1 LAKNQK
7 ILEMTT
13 KKTKIFFRENYR
25 KSWGYIKES
34 RNFIYVTLIIFL
46 LFALIGAF
54 IPAPELLEKKI
65 LEFIEELL
73 RITEGMSQGEL
84 ISFIFLNNLQS
95 SFFGMIFGIALGIF
109 SLMTSIMN
117 GYLLGFVSS
126 RVVYEEGILV
136 LWRLLP
142 HGIFELPAL
151 LLSTG
156 LGLKL
161 GLPFIYRYFKYY
173 WKRKNALA
181 LLIGIFFLLPS
192 IILTLILNKNLR
204 KYQLKDFLFKFNNS
218 LRVFLFVIIPFL
230 LIAAIIEG
238 SLISFFK

>member
-1 LAKNQK
+1 VAR
-7 ILEMTT
+7 
-13 KKTKIFFRENYR
+13 KKTKIFFTENYR
-25 KSWGYIKES
+25 KSWEYIKES
-34 RNFIYVTLIIFL
+34 KNFIYITLIIFL
-46 LFALIGAF
+46 LFAFIGAF
-54 IPAPELLEKKI
+54 VPVPELLAEQI

-73 RITEGMSQGEL
+73 RKTAGMSQGEL

-109 SLMTSIMN
+109 SVITSILN

-126 RVVYEEGILV
+126 RAVYEEGIFI

-161 GLPFIYRYFKYY
+161 GFPFIYKYFKYY
-173 WKRKNALA
+173 WKRKNIFA
-181 LLIGIFFLLPS
+181 LLTGIFFLLPA

-204 KYQLKDFLFKFNNS
+204 KYQFKDFLFKVNNS
-218 LRVFLFVIIPFL
+218 IRVFLFVIFPFL

-238 SLISFFK
+238 GLIFFLK

>member
-1 LAKNQK
+1 
-7 ILEMTT
+7 MTR
-13 KKTKIFFRENYR
+13 KKTKNFFTENYR
-25 KSWGYIKES
+25 KSWEYIKES
-34 RNFIYVTLIIFL
+34 RKFIYAVLIIFL
-46 LFALIGAF
+46 LFIFIGAF
-54 IPAPELLEKKI
+54 IPAPELLEQKI
-65 LEFIEELL
+65 LEYIQELL
-73 RITEGMSQGEL
+73 KMTEGMSGEKL

-109 SLMTSIMN
+109 SIITSVLN

-126 RVVYEEGILV
+126 IVAYEEGILI

-151 LLSTG
+151 FLSTG

-173 WKRKNALA
+173 WKRKNILA
-181 LLIGIFFLLPS
+181 LLMGILFLPFS
-192 IILTLILNKNLR
+192 IILTLISNKNLR
-204 KYQLKDFLFKFNNS
+204 KYQLKDFPFRFNNS
-218 LRVFLFVIIPFL
+218 LRVFLFIVFPLL

-238 SLISFFK
+238 ILISFF

>member
-1 LAKNQK
+1 VAR
-7 ILEMTT
+7 
-13 KKTKIFFRENYR
+13 KKTKNFFTENYR
-25 KSWGYIKES
+25 KSWEYIKES
-34 RNFIYVTLIIFL
+34 KNFIYITLIIFL
-46 LFALIGAF
+46 LFAFIGAF
-54 IPAPELLEKKI
+54 VPVPELLAEQI

-73 RITEGMSQGEL
+73 RKTAGMSQGEL

-109 SLMTSIMN
+109 SVITSILN

-126 RVVYEEGILV
+126 RAVYEEGIFI

-161 GLPFIYRYFKYY
+161 GFPFIYKYFKYY
-173 WKRKNALA
+173 WKRKNIFA
-181 LLIGIFFLLPS
+181 LLTGIFFLLPA

-204 KYQLKDFLFKFNNS
+204 KYQFKDFLFKVNNS
-218 LRVFLFVIIPFL
+218 IRVFLFVIFPFL

-238 SLISFFK
+238 SLIFFLK

>member
-1 LAKNQK
+1 MAK
-7 ILEMTT
+7 
-13 KKTKIFFRENYR
+13 KKTKNFFTENYR
-25 KSWGYIKES
+25 KSWEYIKES
-34 RNFIYVTLIIFL
+34 RNFIYITLIIFF
-46 LFALIGAF
+46 LFAFIGAF
-54 IPAPELLEKKI
+54 VPAPEFLEQQI

-73 RITEGMSQGEL
+73 RKTAEMSQGEL
-84 ISFIFLNNLQS
+84 MSFIFLNNLQS

-109 SLMTSIMN
+109 SAITSVLN

-126 RVVYEEGILV
+126 KAAYEEGIFV

-151 LLSTG
+151 FISTG

-161 GLPFIYRYFKYY
+161 GFPFIYRYFKYY
-173 WKRKNALA
+173 WKRKNIFA
-181 LLIGIFFLLPS
+181 LLAGILFLPFS

-204 KYQLKDFLFKFNNS
+204 KYQFKDFLFKVNNS
-218 LRVFLFVIIPFL
+218 LRVFLFIILPFL

-238 SLISFFK
+238 CLIFFFN

>member
-1 LAKNQK
+1 MAR
-7 ILEMTT
+7 
-13 KKTKIFFRENYR
+13 KKTKNFFIENYR
-25 KSWGYIKES
+25 KSWEYIKES
-34 RNFIYVTLIIFL
+34 RNFIYITLIIFL
-46 LFALIGAF
+46 LFAFIGAF
-54 IPAPELLEKKI
+54 VPVPELLAEQI

-73 RITEGMSQGEL
+73 RKTAGMSQGEL
-84 ISFIFLNNLQS
+84 MSFIFLNNLQS

-109 SLMTSIMN
+109 SAITSILN

-126 RVVYEEGILV
+126 RAVYEEGIFV

-151 LLSTG
+151 FISTG

-161 GLPFIYRYFKYY
+161 GFPFIYRYFKYY
-173 WKRKNALA
+173 WKRKNIFA
-181 LLIGIFFLLPS
+181 LLAGILFLPFS

-204 KYQLKDFLFKFNNS
+204 KYQFKDFLFKVNNS
-218 LRVFLFVIIPFL
+218 LRVFLFIILPFL

-238 SLISFFK
+238 CLIFFFN